1 MRTLRRILVPG
12 IVLYNIVGLALIFLI
27 LSNSEVENDAAVLL
41 AADMRVAISIAL
53 IGVLANLALAG
64 LLWRAGLA
72 ARRQGT
78 LRNEERQPR
87 ITGE

>member
-1 MRTLRRILVPG
+1 MPTLRRILVPG
-12 IVLYNIVGLALIFLI
+12 IVLYNIVGLALVFLI
-27 LSNSEVENDAAVLL
+27 LSNSTEMGDLALVAASDV
-41 AADMRVAISIAL
+41 RVAISIAF
-53 IGVLANLALAG
+53 IGVLANLVLAG

-72 ARRQGT
+72 ARQQGT